1 MYRTRS
7 PHTLD
12 CSGRPSR
19 SAIINAN
26 LRRGNGRRKGR
37 WLLLNWLPGKP
48 RKADGVTRRY
58 KLARLEGEVA
68 VIKFDYAVRLEQTM
82 VFETVYHPGLQLELS
97 QKQEVWDTPGAF
109 FVWMLVD
116 GQLAGESYGIPLASS
131 SELLEDLL
139 VLPQSE
145 KEKAVCCFS
154 NTILPA
160 FQKQGYGS
168 ILKAHWLGVAAGKG
182 FDVVYGHARPGG
194 SQALNA
200 KFGAVFLEN
209 LPDWFGSGEDYRKY
223 RLVLSSRT
231 PS

>member
-1 MYRTRS
+1 VAVAKLTSGKAAEGRLRYDTLETRQ
-7 PHTLD
+7 T
-12 CSGRPSR
+12 
-19 SAIINAN
+19 
-26 LRRGNGRRKGR
+26 RG
-37 WLLLNWLPGKP
+37 
-48 RKADGVTRRY
+48 
-58 KLARLEGEVA
+58 GEVP
-68 VIKFDYAVRLEQTM
+68 VIKFNYTVPLEQTM
-82 VFETVYHPGLQLELS
+82 VFENVYHPGLQLELS

-109 FVWMLVD
+109 FVWMIVD
-116 GQLAGESYGIPLASS
+116 GQLAGESYGIPLGSS
-131 SELLEDLL
+131 SELIEDLL
-139 VLPQSE
+139 VLPDSE

-160 FQKQGYGS
+160 FQKRGYGS
-168 ILKAHWLGVAAGKG
+168 ILKAHWLGLAAGRG

-223 RLVLSSRT
+223 RLVLTSKT